1 MIDQM
6 LGGAIVMGLAVAGV
20 FFLRFWKRTH
30 DRLFLFFAAAFGL
43 LAVNRLLVGTFD
55 IVREEQSWVYV
66 LRLVAFVLIIAA
78 ILLKNAEA
86 KRRP

>member
-43 LAVNRLLVGTFD
+43 LAVNRLLVGMFD

-66 LRLVAFVLIIAA
+66 LRLVVFVFFFVAFLFLFV
-78 ILLKNAEA
+78 EA
-86 KRRP
+86 KRRS